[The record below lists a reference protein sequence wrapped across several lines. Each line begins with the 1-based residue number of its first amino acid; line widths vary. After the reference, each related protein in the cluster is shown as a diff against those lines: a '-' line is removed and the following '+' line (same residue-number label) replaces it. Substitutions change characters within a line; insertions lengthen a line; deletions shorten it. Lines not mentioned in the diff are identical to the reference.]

1 MTRQG
6 AQQLADALVLALSNV
21 QRAQESERIKE
32 GDEYQGQSYW
42 NRVNE
47 ATDGLTSVLLD
58 LKQWVKEP

>member
-21 QRAQESERIKE
+21 QRAQESERSKE
-32 GDEYQGQSYW
+32 GDEFQGQSYW

-47 ATDGLTSVLLD
+47 ATDGLANVLLD
-58 LKQWVKEP
+58 LKQWVNEP

>member
-6 AQQLADALVLALSNV
+6 AQQLADSLVLALSNV
-21 QRAQESERIKE
+21 QRAQESERNKE

-47 ATDGLTSVLLD
+47 ATDGLANVLLD
-58 LKQWVKEP
+58 LKQWVNEP